1 MRFISEMT
9 NEELMTEMKRLSK
22 GCHYPDDINP
32 CYTCKYDLT
41 CNECKDCVEEV
52 IEEIT
57 DELENRNIDWE
68 ESQYAR

>member
-9 NEELMTEMKRLSK
+9 NEELTTEMKRLNK

-32 CYTCKYDLT
+32 CYTCKYDLA
-41 CNECKDCVEEV
+41 CNECKDCVAEV

>member
-41 CNECKDCVEEV
+41 CNECKDCVAEV
-52 IEEIT
+52 IEEII

>member
-9 NEELMTEMKRLSK
+9 NEELMKEMKRLSK
-22 GCHYPDDINP
+22 GRHYPDDINP
-32 CYTCKYDLT
+32 CYTCKYNLT
-41 CNECKDCVEEV
+41 CNECKDCVAEV
-52 IEEIT
+52 IEEII

>member
-9 NEELMTEMKRLSK
+9 NEELMIEMKRLSK

-41 CNECKDCVEEV
+41 DNECKDCVEEV

-57 DELENRNIDWE
+57 DELENKNIDWE

>member
-9 NEELMTEMKRLSK
+9 NEELTTEMKRLNE

-41 CNECKDCVEEV
+41 DNECKDCIAEV